1 MGALS
6 RLIIACLWLNSF
18 FVAGQED
25 GLPWQPNIRLEWSD
39 FKGKAKMGSVIAA
52 TTASGI
58 SYTFNALE
66 RDGYYEVDYQ
76 VDAFFY
82 PEQSWYIPERC
93 DEITL
98 SHENLHFDITE
109 LFARKM
115 RAVMEETRFTENVRD
130 EIRSIYNRVLQ
141 ELAAFQER
149 YDQETDFSR
158 NRSAQLRWNR
168 EIREA
173 LAQY

>member
-1 MGALS
+1 MGALI
-6 RLIIACLWLNSF
+6 RLFIACLWLNSF
-18 FVAGQED
+18 FVASQEN
-25 GLPWQPNIRLEWSD
+25 GVPWQTGIRLEWSD
-39 FKGKAKMGSVIAA
+39 FKGKAKTGSVIAA

-58 SYTFNALE
+58 SYTFSALE

-82 PEQSWYIPERC
+82 PEQSWYIPDRC

-98 SHENLHFDITE
+98 AHENLHFDITE

-115 RAVMEETRFTENVRD
+115 RAIMDETRFTEKVRE
-130 EIRSIYNRVLQ
+130 EIRAIYNQILQ
-141 ELAAFQER
+141 EMAAFQER

-168 EIREA
+168 EIMEA
-173 LAQY
+173 LEQ